1 MAGGP
6 RSGSGLLTSVV
17 PLFLGLALLMVGNGL
32 LGTLIGVRADIEGFS
47 TIVIGAVMSSYY
59 IGFLLGSLAIPRWLV
74 TVGHIRVFAG
84 LAALAA
90 ATALA
95 HSLLVTPVVWAG
107 LRFIVG
113 LCLSGLYVTVESWL
127 NDRATNETRGRLL
140 SVYMLVVT
148 LGLGAG
154 QVLLGVADPLDTT
167 LFIFVGML
175 VALAVVPVAM
185 VRMPTPG
192 EVIRVKLSLR
202 DLGRTAPLGV
212 VAVAVAGAAG
222 SSVLALGAVYAIRI
236 GIDPSR
242 VGVFVA
248 AAMAGGAV
256 TQYPLGY
263 LSDRVPRRRVILGI
277 AFAAIVV
284 AVAGAVAEPDSS
296 LQFVVAAAFGA
307 LTFPLYSIAVSHVN
321 DVMPENQ
328 LVAAA
333 AGTIFVYGIGS
344 VVGPLLLSVLMEI
357 WGPSGYFWGLA
368 VYFVP
373 LVLYAT
379 VRIIFKERPTQRD
392 FVSLPVRSSTAAVLL
407 AESTDE
413 D

>member
-1 MAGGP
+1 
-6 RSGSGLLTSVV
+6 
-17 PLFLGLALLMVGNGL
+17 MVGNGL

>member
-1 MAGGP
+1 M
-6 RSGSGLLTSVV
+6 LTSVV
-17 PLFLGLALLMVGNGL
+17 PLFIGLALLMVGNGL
-32 LGTLIGVRADIEGFS
+32 LGTLIGVRSDIEGFS

-95 HSLLVTPVVWAG
+95 HSLLVTPFVWAG

-154 QVLLGVADPLDTT
+154 QVLLGVADPVDTT
-167 LFIFVGML
+167 LFILVGML

-185 VRMPTPG
+185 VRIPTPR

-242 VGVFVA
+242 VGMFVA
-248 AAMAGGAV
+248 AAMAGGAAM
-256 TQYPLGY
+256 QYPLGY

-277 AFAAIVV
+277 ALAAVV
-284 AVAGAVAEPDSS
+284 IAVAGAVSESGSS
-296 LQFVVAAAFGA
+296 MQFVVAAAFGGLA
-307 LTFPLYSIAVSHVN
+307 FPLYSIAVSHVN
-321 DVMPENQ
+321 DVMPEHQ

-333 AGTIFVYGIGS
+333 SGTIFVYGIGS
-344 VVGPLLLSVLMEI
+344 VVGPLVLSVLMEI

-368 VYFVP
+368 GYFVP

-379 VRIIFKERPTQRD
+379 VRIIVKERPTQRD

-407 AESTDE
+407 AKPTDE